1 MQFDPASK
9 KLRIDAAELCHT
21 VVNHAS
27 IDRRAAH
34 IRPDD
39 GKVDELLEHQ
49 YGTNYHP
56 KQELCRTV
64 SRGGLFYEI
73 HATADGIARASGKTT
88 VCVNRLFGDYTSKL
102 DADRTAE
109 TVAFAALLAY
119 MVAESEMLGT
129 IAFRITFFH
138 NSRDKSVIEKSFSRR
153 ELAEAVGRL
162 LDLHRPFAALEAE
175 RLCVRIPNC
184 KTLTFP
190 YPEMRPQQRDFI
202 VETLR
207 AIGSGKK
214 ALIEA
219 PTGTGKTAAALYP
232 ALRALGAGMIDK
244 IFYFTS
250 KNTTALAALDAAR
263 KMSDKTGIRAVHI
276 TAKERICPVKLR
288 DPMKCTPEVC
298 PRAKGH
304 FGRVP
309 DALADLVGAAR
320 IYDADTIAD
329 IAGKHSVCPYELS
342 LDLSEA
348 CDLIICDCNYLID
361 EAAYFRRYFEPG
373 ASDARYVFLF
383 DEAHNLLDRAK
394 ACYGGELRRSE
405 IRRFLDETRTAPK
418 NAVCDTLTDLDFYID
433 SMRELCADN
442 LEEDAGGTVHG
453 FTTVHSFD
461 KQLYDLLVA
470 FDRAAS
476 KYIRSPLCGSLPDS
490 LHMLADKAKKYI
502 TAMELFDRAFV
513 GTVTVHGEEVITK
526 VICIDPSE
534 LLAKKTARGRA
545 TVFFSATLTPLDY
558 YATLYGAPDAAKLKL
573 DCPYDPANL
582 CVCIMDKL
590 SVRYQYRSQSA
601 ASVADAIMQ
610 TVSRRDGNYMVY
622 FPSYA
627 YMTEVQTLFKYKYPH
642 IRTVV
647 QAKEMSEYARR
658 GFLDA
663 FRAGARTALVG
674 FSVLGGIYS
683 EGIDLVGD
691 RLIGSVI
698 VGVGLVQPS
707 DENEILREYYDDKYE
722 AGREYA
728 YIYPGFNRVLQA
740 AGRVIRTET
749 DRGVIVFIDER
760 YAEPTYKAL
769 MPAQY
774 RTAKFVGDT
783 QSLTAVLDRF
793 WADK

>member
-1 MQFDPASK
+1 MTPLPKSS
-9 KLRIDAAELCHT
+9 RIGAAELCHT

-138 NSRDKSVIEKSFSRR
+138 NNRDKSVIEKSFSRR

-219 PTGTGKTAAALYP
+219 PTGTGKTAAALDP

-309 DALADLVGAAR
+309 DAIADLVGAAR

-329 IAGKHSVCPYELS
+329 IAGKRSVCPYELS

-348 CDLIICDCNYLID
+348 CDLIICVTATTSLTRP
-361 EAAYFRRYFEPG
+361 AYFRRYFEPG
-373 ASDARYVFLF
+373 ASDAR
-383 DEAHNLLDRAK
+383 
-394 ACYGGELRRSE
+394 
-405 IRRFLDETRTAPK
+405 
-418 NAVCDTLTDLDFYID
+418 
-433 SMRELCADN
+433 
-442 LEEDAGGTVHG
+442 
-453 FTTVHSFD
+453 
-461 KQLYDLLVA
+461 
-470 FDRAAS
+470 
-476 KYIRSPLCGSLPDS
+476 
-490 LHMLADKAKKYI
+490 
-502 TAMELFDRAFV
+502 
-513 GTVTVHGEEVITK
+513 
-526 VICIDPSE
+526 
-534 LLAKKTARGRA
+534 
-545 TVFFSATLTPLDY
+545 
-558 YATLYGAPDAAKLKL
+558 
-573 DCPYDPANL
+573 
-582 CVCIMDKL
+582 
-590 SVRYQYRSQSA
+590 
-601 ASVADAIMQ
+601 
-610 TVSRRDGNYMVY
+610 
-622 FPSYA
+622 
-627 YMTEVQTLFKYKYPH
+627 
-642 IRTVV
+642 
-647 QAKEMSEYARR
+647 
-658 GFLDA
+658 
-663 FRAGARTALVG
+663 
-674 FSVLGGIYS
+674 
-683 EGIDLVGD
+683 
-691 RLIGSVI
+691 
-698 VGVGLVQPS
+698 
-707 DENEILREYYDDKYE
+707 
-722 AGREYA
+722 
-728 YIYPGFNRVLQA
+728 
-740 AGRVIRTET
+740 
-749 DRGVIVFIDER
+749 
-760 YAEPTYKAL
+760 
-769 MPAQY
+769 
-774 RTAKFVGDT
+774 
-783 QSLTAVLDRF
+783 
-793 WADK
+793 

>member
-1 MQFDPASK
+1 MQFDPVSK
-9 KLRIDAAELCHT
+9 KLRIDARELCHT

-34 IRPDD
+34 IREDD
-39 GKVDELLEHQ
+39 GKVDDLLEHR
-49 YGTNYHP
+49 YGTNYHK
-56 KQELCRTV
+56 KQALCRTV

-73 HATADGIARASGKTT
+73 GGTADGIARENGKVT

-102 DADRTAE
+102 DTDRTAE
-109 TVAFAALLAY
+109 TVALAALLAC
-119 MVAESEMLGT
+119 MVAESELLGSV
-129 IAFRITFFH
+129 AFRITFFH
-138 NSRDKSVIEKSFSRR
+138 NSRDIRVIEKSFSRR
-153 ELAEAVGRL
+153 ELTEAVGRL

-184 KTLTFP
+184 KTLAFP

-207 AIGSGKK
+207 TIGGGGK

-263 KMSDKTGIRAVHI
+263 NMSASTGIRAVHI
-276 TAKERICPVKLR
+276 TAKERICPVRLR

-298 PRAKGH
+298 PRARGH
-304 FGRVP
+304 YGRVP
-309 DALADLVGAAR
+309 DALAELVRSAH
-320 IYDADTIAD
+320 IYDADTIAEA
-329 IAGKHSVCPYELS
+329 AGRHSVCPYELS

-348 CDLIICDCNYLID
+348 CDIVICDCNYLID

-373 ASDARYVFLF
+373 ATDARYVFLF

-405 IRRFLDETRTAPK
+405 IRRFLDEVRTVPK
-418 NAVCDTLTDLDFYID
+418 NAVCDALADLEFYID
-433 SMRELCADN
+433 SMRELCADSM
-442 LEEDAGGTVHG
+442 EEDDAGAVHG

-461 KQLYDLLVA
+461 KQLYDLLAA
-470 FDRAAS
+470 FDRAAA
-476 KYIRSPLCGSLPDS
+476 KYIRSPLCGSLPDHLYL
-490 LHMLADKAKKYI
+490 LHDKVKKYL
-502 TAMELFDRAFV
+502 TAMELFDRCFV
-513 GTVTVHGEEVITK
+513 GTVTVHGDEVIAK
-526 VICIDPSE
+526 IVCIDPSGQ
-534 LLAKKTARGRA
+534 LAKKTARGRA
-545 TVFFSATLTPLDY
+545 SIFFSATLTPLDY

-573 DCPYDPANL
+573 DCPYDRANL

-590 SVRYQYRSQSA
+590 SVRYQFRSQNA
-601 ASVADAIMQ
+601 AAVADAIMQ

-647 QAKEMSEYARR
+647 QAKDMSEHARR

-663 FRAGARTALVG
+663 FRAGARTTLVG
-674 FSVLGGIYS
+674 FSVLGGIYA

-749 DRGVIVFIDER
+749 DCGVVVFIDER
-760 YAEPTYKAL
+760 YAEPTYKEL

-783 QSLTAVLDRF
+783 QALGAVLDRF
-793 WADK
+793 WAGK